1 MGDKNMNRKID
12 LKKLSK
18 MQNRE
23 IKDRL
28 RGMKDRVRRSNLYL
42 IGLLGGRRTR
52 MKERQFLKTEKFSEL
67 MKYACILQ
75 F

>member
-28 RGMKDRVRRSNLYL
+28 RGMKDRVRRSNLCL

-52 MKERQFLKTEKFSEL
+52 MKER
-67 MKYACILQ
+67 
-75 F
+75 

>member
-12 LKKLSK
+12 LKKLSR

-23 IKDRL
+23 MKDRL
-28 RGMKDRVRRSNLYL
+28 RGMKDRVRRSNLCL

-52 MKERQFLKTEKFSEL
+52 NEREAIFEV
-67 MKYACILQ
+67 ILNND
-75 F
+75 